1 MSCQLANGWERIVG
15 DTVAIPVRIT
25 RAETKERVPYVVI
38 NSVRRRFMST
48 MQHLVVVAL
57 FVLNLCTA
65 NVSVVFRPLIHVIVA
80 TFEVRVAVFAS
91 NYISIAIEHC
101 KSEIIVHLHRR

>member
-48 MQHLVVVAL
+48 MQHLVAAGKAGGDAEPQLPWNAWVAK
-57 FVLNLCTA
+57 A
-65 NVSVVFRPLIHVIVA
+65 A
-80 TFEVRVAVFAS
+80 
-91 NYISIAIEHC
+91 AIEAPFG
-101 KSEIIVHLHRR
+101 